1 MPAGDLETTQ
11 LLDQW
16 RDGHADALDKL
27 LPGVYSELRA
37 IASNQLRSIGGQFT
51 LQPTALVSE
60 FIVRLLESD
69 VRALS
74 DRRHL
79 FNLAGRMMRQI
90 LITRARRSG
99 AIKRGGDWQRDEL
112 HEALSLPVPDN
123 YDVLE
128 LDSALTALESI
139 NPELAK
145 IVELRCFVGLAAAEV
160 GAVLDIDE
168 RTVHR
173 RWALSLAW
181 LQDRAAG

>member
-1 MPAGDLETTQ
+1 MAAGDLETTQ

-16 RDGHADALDKL
+16 RDGNADALDRL

-37 IASNQLRSIGGQFT
+37 IASNQLRSVGGQFT

-60 FIVRLLESD
+60 FILRLLESD

-90 LITRARRSG
+90 LITRARRSA
-99 AIKRGGDWQRDEL
+99 AIKRGGDWHRDEL

-128 LDSALTALESI
+128 LDRALTALESI
-139 NPELAK
+139 NPDLAK

-181 LQDRAAG
+181 LQDRAAS